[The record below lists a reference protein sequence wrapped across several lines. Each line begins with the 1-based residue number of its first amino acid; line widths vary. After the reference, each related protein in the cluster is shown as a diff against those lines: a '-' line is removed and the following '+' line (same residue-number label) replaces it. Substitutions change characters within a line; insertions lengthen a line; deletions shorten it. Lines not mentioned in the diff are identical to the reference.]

1 MIVRDAFKKFIRSRQ
16 QKGCSDQTIKSYEC
30 LTAHF
35 IGFVG
40 KDTEM
45 EDLTQELLED
55 FLDFLYEN
63 RPPAGHCRKSSSIA
77 LPFKFRSQVGDS
89 AASYIL
95 N

>member
-40 KDTEM
+40 EDTEM
-45 EDLTQELLED
+45 EDLTQELPVSYTHLTLPTKLE
-55 FLDFLYEN
+55 
-63 RPPAGHCRKSSSIA
+63 
-77 LPFKFRSQVGDS
+77 V
-89 AASYIL
+89 
-95 N
+95 